1 MKLAPESRAQHTRFT
16 RHSCQHLWLGPCMP
30 GDSQPA
36 AHVSAPSAAL
46 ATPLRLLGQPVQGGR
61 PFAVTGR
68 TGICLCT

>member
-36 AHVSAPSAAL
+36 AHVSAPSLVTRLCCGRWPLPSGSL
-46 ATPLRLLGQPVQGGR
+46 ANPSKVGGRLL
-61 PFAVTGR
+61 
-68 TGICLCT
+68 